1 MLSKLTGMIA
11 LRYLVLVCVFGLAAC
26 DGCERS
32 EPRFDG
38 GAVEIDSGV
47 TTDAGSF
54 DAGTSDGG
62 RVWQRGMP
70 CWIEPTD
77 EDPDG
82 DGLTDEIEALLGTDP
97 RNPDTDGDGVLD
109 GCEDVNRNG
118 QRDGYESDP
127 NTADSDG
134 DGVSDG
140 AEDAN
145 GNGIYDRDE
154 TDPLSPDTDR
164 DGTPDGQE
172 DRNQNGIVDDGEMD
186 PRSGDS
192 DGDGIL
198 DAIEDRNHNGIYD
211 DDGIETD
218 AAQVDTDGDGLAD
231 GVEDTNKNG
240 GVEPGETDPRIVD
253 SDGDCLSDGVEDA
266 NQNGV
271 RDDGELDPLGRD
283 SDGDGISDG
292 LEDTSC
298 DGQVDE
304 GETDPLSADS
314 DEDGLGDGLEDR
326 NQNGQ
331 VDPRETDPRSAD
343 SDQDGLEDGVEDS
356 NQNGR
361 VDVGET
367 DTLNPDSDND
377 TIPDGVEDIDR
388 DGERD
393 DGEMDPLDQD
403 SDADGIPDGL
413 EDRNR
418 NGRYDPPGQG
428 EELTGETDPLDD
440 DTDGDGLI
448 DGLDEDLNGNGQ
460 VDQSETNPRV
470 ADADNQSGLVQICS
484 TRNLTPVGFWE
495 AQALDVKLA
504 LPEAV
509 HASRSELTANGG
521 VVGLAYQDNTRQ
533 SFGFTLAM
541 APHPAATAAAAGQ
554 RAFVQAERHRQAL
567 AGAGFTLQPANPRVF
582 TSNDGFESAILEMQ
596 GSFNQGSG
604 AARNTAV
611 NALIGGVQGLPAPG
625 GGGAGD
631 FNLVITVIYRSDQNA
646 VTLFAIAPVTADANE
661 QGLRSISLK
670 NLAAGTSVAR
680 SGSRVR
686 KVCVDFVIRRASE
699 VDFLWVIDN
708 SGSMGNEQAAVAAA
722 ASAMVQQLNGT
733 NLDWRIGVTTTD
745 QDGAL
750 IGGNFT
756 TSGNTFRSRAVVGTR
771 GSGTERGLRMA
782 RRAVE
787 RALPRGN
794 GASKLR
800 AQAPLITVIVSD
812 EEDADAK
819 RAGCYNDRACGQ
831 TFTEGYVN
839 FFNGQGAFQPP
850 NGFERPGSVF
860 TVINIP
866 AFGCGR
872 AQNAHTYDIVAIRTG
887 GRSES
892 ICGRGGQLDYA
903 PLMQDIARAAAG
915 IASAYRLS
923 GSPISST
930 FKAGIQQIQQNN
942 QDVVLNRAR
951 TLGFD
956 YDDTQNSIVLQGSL
970 GLQNNDRLWVSFRY
984 WIPPACPGGCP
995 DGQICDPNENRCV
1008 PDPDCGGGCERGFTC
1023 DPQQGLCVPD
1033 PECGQ
1038 TCTDRERCV
1047 QAQVG
1052 EAYRCEPDCEPVA
1065 GSPNPTQ
1072 QSIDRCG
1079 CCIQGEL
1086 CDFDTGRCM
1095 PQCGECPDGF
1105 LCEMTNDGPQ
1115 CVEQEG

>member
-1 MLSKLTGMIA
+1 MMMRSLLWVTVMSLM
-11 LRYLVLVCVFGLAAC
+11 AC
-26 DGCERS
+26 EGCERS
-32 EPRFDG
+32 EPVVDDRGGTIDAGGAADAGVMDG
-38 GAVEIDSGV
+38 GPA
-47 TTDAGSF
+47 DAGS
-54 DAGTSDGG
+54 G
-62 RVWQRGMP
+62 WQRGMP
-70 CWIEPTD
+70 CSVEPTD

-82 DGLTDEIEALLGTDP
+82 DGLTDELEAMLGTDP
-97 RNPDTDGDGVLD
+97 RNPDSDGDGVLD

-127 NTADSDG
+127 NAADTDG
-134 DGVSDG
+134 DGVPDG
-140 AEDAN
+140 AEDTN
-145 GNGIYDRDE
+145 RNGIYDRDE

-164 DGTPDGQE
+164 DGTPDGEE
-172 DRNQNGIVDDGEMD
+172 DRNRNGVVDEGEMD
-186 PRSGDS
+186 PRSGDT

-198 DAIEDRNHNGIYD
+198 DAIEDRNHNGVYD

-218 AAQVDTDGDGLAD
+218 AAQVDTDGDGIAD
-231 GVEDTNKNG
+231 GVEDANQNG
-240 GVEPGETDPRIVD
+240 GVEPGETDPRLVD
-253 SDGDCLSDGVEDA
+253 TDGDCIPDGVEDS
-266 NQNGV
+266 NQNGE
-271 RDDGELDPLGRD
+271 RNDGELDPLGRD

-298 DGQVDE
+298 DGLVDE
-304 GETDPLSADS
+304 GETDPRSTDS
-314 DEDGLGDGLEDR
+314 DQDGLTDDLEDR
-326 NQNGQ
+326 NQNGR
-331 VDPRETDPRSAD
+331 VDPRETDPRSPD
-343 SDQDGLEDGVEDS
+343 SDQDGIEDGVEDA

-367 DTLNPDSDND
+367 DTLNADSDND
-377 TIPDGVEDIDR
+377 SVPDGAEDLDQ
-388 DGERD
+388 DGVRD

-418 NGRYDPPGQG
+418 NGRYDPPGPG
-428 EELTGETDPLDD
+428 EELTGETNPLEQ

-470 ADADNQSGLVQICS
+470 VDADNQSGLVQICS

-495 AQALDVKLA
+495 AEPLDVKIA

-509 HASRSELTANGG
+509 HASRSELTLNNAL
-521 VVGLAYQDNTRQ
+521 VGLAYQDSARQ
-533 SFGFTLAM
+533 AFGATLVL
-541 APHPAATAAAAGQ
+541 APHPAAVGAGAGQ
-554 RAFVQAERHRQAL
+554 KAFVQAERHRQAL
-567 AGAGFTLQPANPRVF
+567 IGAGFALQAANPRVF
-582 TSNDGFESAILEMQ
+582 TSNDGFEAAVLETQ
-596 GSFNQGSG
+596 GTYNQGPDHLRNLSVTALAG
-604 AARNTAV
+604 A
-611 NALIGGVQGLPAPG
+611 VQGLPAGLAGQG
-625 GGGAGD
+625 GT
-631 FNLVITVIYRSDQNA
+631 FNVVVTVIYRSDQRA
-646 VTLFAIAPVTADANE
+646 VTLIALAPVSGDANE
-661 QGLRSISLK
+661 EGLRGISLK

-680 SGSRVR
+680 AGSRVR
-686 KVCVDFVIRRASE
+686 KVCVDFTIRRASE
-699 VDFLWVIDN
+699 VDFMWVIDN

-756 TSGNTFRSRAVVGTR
+756 TNGNTFRSRAVVETR
-771 GSGTERGLRMA
+771 GSGNERGLRMA

-800 AQAPLITVIVSD
+800 TQAPLITVIVSD

-831 TFTEGYVN
+831 AFTQGYVN
-839 FFNGQGAFQPP
+839 FFNGQGAFQAP

-866 AFGCGR
+866 AFGCGS
-872 AQNAHTYDIVAIRTG
+872 AQNAHTYDILAIRTG

-915 IASAYRLS
+915 IASAYRLD
-923 GSPISST
+923 GSPIAST

-942 QDVVLNRAR
+942 QVVVLNRSR

-956 YDDTQNSIVLQGSL
+956 YDDTQNSIVLQGNL

-995 DGQICDPNENRCV
+995 DGQICDPDENRCV

-1033 PECGQ
+1033 PECGR
-1038 TCTDRERCV
+1038 TCTERERCV
-1047 QAQVG
+1047 QQQEG
-1052 EAYRCEPDCEPVA
+1052 EAYRCEPDCEPAA
-1065 GSPNPTQ
+1065 GTPNPTQ

-1086 CDFDTGRCM
+1086 CDFETGRCM